1 MSTPLKPTGPNN
13 RSSPTGTFFTPK
25 PIGLTTTRKN
35 IAKPLGT
42 PGNNAPININGA
54 NGEKNI
60 QRQLKFGPNEGGKR
74 KTQRRKHHRKSKKR
88 TTKSR
93 A

>member
-1 MSTPLKPTGPNN
+1 MSTPTKPASLNIRNN
-13 RSSPTGTFFTPK
+13 PAETFFTPK
-25 PIGLTTTRKN
+25 PIMPTTTRKN
-35 IAKPLGT
+35 GVKHLGT
-42 PGNNAPININGA
+42 PGSNASVNINGA
-54 NGEKNI
+54 NGA
-60 QRQLKFGPNEGGKR
+60 QRQLNFGASQGGKR

>member
-1 MSTPLKPTGPNN
+1 MSTPPKSVGPKN
-13 RSSPTGTFFTPK
+13 RLPFFTPK
-25 PIGLTTTRKN
+25 PVMPTTIRKN
-35 IAKPLGT
+35 VAKPLGT
-42 PGNNAPININGA
+42 PGNTAPININGA

>member
-1 MSTPLKPTGPNN
+1 MSTHLKPTGPNN

-42 PGNNAPININGA
+42 PGNNASVNINGA
-54 NGEKNI
+54 NSPQKRLN
-60 QRQLKFGPNEGGKR
+60 FGANQGGKR
-74 KTQRRKHHRKSKKR
+74 KTQRRKLHRKSK
-88 TTKSR
+88 SR